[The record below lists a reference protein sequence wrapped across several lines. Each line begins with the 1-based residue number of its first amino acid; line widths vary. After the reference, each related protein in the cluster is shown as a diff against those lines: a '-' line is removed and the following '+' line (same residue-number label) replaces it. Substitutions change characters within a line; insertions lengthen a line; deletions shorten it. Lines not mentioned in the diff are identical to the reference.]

1 MSTPS
6 AYYPS
11 AKVDGLLK
19 SASSMMWA
27 LTDELGRMQAEN
39 EELQKQA
46 ARYKAAAMGK
56 VVLEK
61 VASPTASIDRSKVD
75 EFVGALV
82 DHAIIDEHHREKF
95 AAACLA
101 DANAALTLAAQAVRA
116 SESPA
121 SQGHGYLSKAAGLG
135 KYDSESE
142 RLKAE
147 EAEIYRRW
155 Q

>member
-1 MSTPS
+1 MANAS

-19 SASSMMWA
+19 SASGMMWA
-27 LTDELGRMQAEN
+27 LTEELDRVQAEN
-39 EELQKQA
+39 VELQKQA
-46 ARYKAAAMGK
+46 ARYKAAATGK

-61 VASPTASIDRSKVD
+61 VASSSVSMDRAKVD
-75 EFVGALV
+75 EFVDTLV
-82 DHAIIDEHHREKF
+82 GHAIIDEQHREKF
-95 AAACLA
+95 AAACL
-101 DANAALTLAAQAVRA
+101 DDVNAALVLATQAIRA
-116 SESPA
+116 SESPVA
-121 SQGHGYLSKAAGLG
+121 QGQGYLAKAAKRGMT
-135 KYDSESE
+135 ESD